1 MLTRSIHKL
10 VLHNYTAGP
19 LVVSLCQNYN
29 FVVYYKVPYSSIS
42 ITIKMATILK
52 CEDRNFQADPN
63 KIENF
68 KLFSD
73 VSRKNKGLNPK
84 NLNFDLRL
92 LNPGQYSAPY
102 HSHRFAE
109 ELFMII
115 SGSLMLRTPNGLDL
129 VSSGDL
135 VFFEMGDSG
144 AHQFYNHT
152 SEPCTYLDIR
162 TFIGF
167 DICDYPD
174 SGKILIAP
182 SFEIFNKEDQTK
194 YFEGETDVRKKWD
207 DLKNEPNH

>member
-1 MLTRSIHKL
+1 
-10 VLHNYTAGP
+10 
-19 LVVSLCQNYN
+19 
-29 FVVYYKVPYSSIS
+29 
-42 ITIKMATILK
+42 MATILK
-52 CEDRNFQADPN
+52 CEDRNFQEDPN

-73 VSRKNKGLNPK
+73 VSRKKKGLNPK

-115 SGSLMLRTPNGLDL
+115 SGSLTLRTPNGLDI

-162 TFIGF
+162 SFVGF

-182 SFEIFNKEDQTK
+182 SLEIFKKEDQAK
-194 YFEGETDVRKKWD
+194 YFEGETDVKKKWE
-207 DLKNEPNH
+207 DLKNKPNH